1 MGEMTDRAGTGT
13 TRPEETDLAGLTGI
27 TPAAGVALKERAE
40 ERAREL
46 RLDVLGMTC
55 GSCAVRVEKAL
66 NKLPGV
72 EASVNFATGEAVV
85 RLSDAAPTFEAL
97 RKAVQERGYD
107 IRLHID
113 ETEEAQRREERAWLR
128 RLLVAW
134 PLGIAAMVLAMGW
147 MDQAW
152 ARWAAFALATPVQFY
167 AGWPFLKG
175 AAVRARAL
183 TANMD
188 TLIALGTLAAYLY
201 SVWAHLTSLDELGR
215 AAHGALPDL
224 YFESA
229 AVIIAFI
236 SLGRWLEARAKG
248 RASQAIKRLLE
259 MGAKEARVI
268 RNGKELKVP
277 VDAVKPGWVL
287 KVLPGEKIPVD
298 GRVLEG
304 TAVVDE
310 SMLTGESVPVEKG
323 PGDEVAGA
331 TVNTDGVLVI
341 EATRVGQDTALA
353 QIARLVAEAQGSKA
367 PIQRLADRVAGI
379 FVPVVM
385 AIAAVTAVAWYL
397 RTGTLEGALVPAVA
411 VLIIACPCALGLAT
425 PAALM
430 VGTGRGAQMGILIRG
445 AEILERSR
453 SVDTVVFDKTGTLTE
468 GRMRLVDVFGCVE
481 TLERAAAVE
490 AGSEHPIARAIVEG
504 ARERGVE
511 IPAATEFRTVAGL
524 GARARLGEEEV
535 LVGRRSFLEEAGMRV
550 PPSVELA
557 AERLEREG
565 KTVVWAGW
573 GGVVA
578 GVLAVADTLK
588 PGAAEVVRDLHEL
601 GVQVVMLTGDNRT
614 TGEAIAR
621 EVGIDRVLAEVR
633 PEGKVEAIRA
643 LQAEGRVVAMV
654 GDGINDG
661 PALAQADLG
670 IALGTGT
677 DVAIEAS
684 DITLMSGDLAG
695 VVRAIKLSRRTF
707 RTIQENLFWAFG
719 YNVAAIPLAAAGLL
733 NPIIAAAA
741 MALSSVSVLTNSL
754 RLRRFRG

>member
-1 MGEMTDRAGTGT
+1 MAADVERNGTSEARG
-13 TRPEETDLAGLTGI
+13 TDLADRTGI
-27 TPAAGVALKERAE
+27 TPEVGVALKERAE

-55 GSCAVRVEKAL
+55 GSCAARVERTL

-72 EASVNFATGEAVV
+72 EASVNLATGEAVV
-85 RLSDAAPTFEAL
+85 RLSDAAPTFEVL
-97 RKAVQERGYD
+97 RRAVQERGYD

-134 PLGIAAMVLAMGW
+134 PLGIAAMALAMGW
-147 MDQAW
+147 MDRAW
-152 ARWAAFALATPVQFY
+152 ARWAAFALATPVQLY
-167 AGWPFLKG
+167 AGWPFLRG
-175 AAVRARAL
+175 AAVRARAR

-201 SVWAHLTSLDELGR
+201 SAWAHLTSLDEL
-215 AAHGALPDL
+215 AHGRHEALPDL

-236 SLGRWLEARAKG
+236 ALGRWLEVRAKG

-277 VDAVKPGWVL
+277 VDAVKPGWIC

-304 TAVVDE
+304 AAAVDE

-367 PIQRLADRVAGI
+367 PIQRLADRVSGI

-385 AIAAVTAVAWYL
+385 AIAAATGLVWYV
-397 RTGTLEGALVPAVA
+397 RVGTLEGALVPAVA

-490 AGSEHPIARAIVEG
+490 AGSDHPIARAIVEG

-511 IPAATEFRTVAGL
+511 IPAATDFRTLAGL
-524 GARARLGEEEV
+524 GAQARLGEQEV

-557 AERLEREG
+557 ADRLEREG

-588 PGAAEVVRDLHEL
+588 PGAAEVVRALHRL
-601 GVQVVMLTGDNRT
+601 GIQVVMLTGDNRT

-621 EVGIDRVLAEVR
+621 QVGIDRVLAEVH
-633 PEGKVEAIRA
+633 PEGKVEAIRE

-670 IALGTGT
+670 IAIGTGT

-684 DITLMSGDLAG
+684 DITLIGGDLAG
-695 VVRAIKLSRRTF
+695 VVRAITLSRRTF